1 VHACPAFAG
10 DNLKIPFFCPAIVTP
25 RVLFAAFWVACSVE
39 IATMI
44 KANGRSALILTTT
57 LAMGL
62 LAGLTAPAR
71 AGSDDLNSP
80 VFVSPSNS
88 GAQPGTAPAAT
99 GQPADNQAPASDQL
113 NDSDRALRD
122 NTASQNATAP
132 TASNDAPAAR
142 SAPVMA
148 ASGEHSVWDE
158 TSLIGKIFIGF
169 GALLTIASAAR
180 MFMA

>member
-1 VHACPAFAG
+1 
-10 DNLKIPFFCPAIVTP
+10 
-25 RVLFAAFWVACSVE
+25 
-39 IATMI
+39 MI

-62 LAGLTAPAR
+62 LAGLAAPAR

-122 NTASQNATAP
+122 NTATQNATAP